1 MNRRYYAG
9 IGSRDGVPYD
19 TLRTMNLLA
28 NKLES
33 EGWILRSGGAKGSD
47 SAFLSGLRNPRANA
61 EIYLPGRKFNNQI
74 AGSQPHFINY
84 QTLRAAADA
93 RRMVPMYHAYAAN
106 LKPFTYD
113 LMARNAMQVLGSDLK
128 TPSKLVVAY
137 TPRAATGWDT
147 RYDPMNIQNRRQNPD
162 SGGTGQ
168 ALRIAEVRPDIEI
181 RNLADPVVLASVKK
195 YLGII

>member
-1 MNRRYYAG
+1 MSRRYYAG
-9 IGSRDGVPYD
+9 IGARKDVPAD
-19 TLRTMNLLA
+19 TLRIMSLLA

-33 EGWILRSGGAKGSD
+33 EGWILRSGGAEGSD

-61 EIYLPGRKFNNQI
+61 EIYLPSRKFNNQI

-93 RRMVPMYHAYAAN
+93 RRMVPIYHAYAAS

-113 LMARNAMQVLGSDLK
+113 LMARNAMQVLGSDLQ
-128 TPSKLVVAY
+128 TPSRMVVAY
-137 TPRAATGWDT
+137 TPDAATGWDP
-147 RYDPMNIQNRRQNPD
+147 RYDPMDRQNRRQNPD

-181 RNLADPVVLASVKK
+181 RNLADPAVLESVKR
-195 YLGII
+195 YLGLI